1 MNTSLSSYRNAEGV
15 TYTGSTAAANEADD
29 WDDWDAT
36 APKPFVQAQ
45 PIYHSFDALRTPII
59 MVDSREKYFQ
69 MLSYLTAQFVIGF
82 DAEWK
87 PISCT
92 PEVALIQLATNERVY
107 LVDVIL
113 IDINA
118 NDWNHLATR
127 VFNNVE
133 ILKLGEFMIDFD
145 IENNHSNHSKFAG
158 YSQLADLKM
167 FQKTMPTISLS
178 SQMLQSYLDLQSF
191 WQKLE
196 KTPEFKF
203 PYAGWLPNV
212 TYRFSGYIQFIENI
226 SQLQN

>member
-1 MNTSLSSYRNAEGV
+1 MNTSLSSYRNAEAVTSYSASTGV
-15 TYTGSTAAANEADD
+15 ANETDE
-29 WDDWDAT
+29 WDDWDVA
-36 APKPFVQAQ
+36 APKSFVPSQ
-45 PIYHSFDALRTPII
+45 PIYHSFDAVRTPII

-118 NDWNHLATR
+118 NDWNKLATH

-133 ILKLGEFMIDFD
+133 ILKLGNFMIRFT
-145 IENNHSNHSKFAG
+145 IENNHSN
-158 YSQLADLKM
+158 YSNYQV
-167 FQKTMPTISLS
+167 IR
-178 SQMLQSYLDLQSF
+178 
-191 WQKLE
+191 
-196 KTPEFKF
+196 
-203 PYAGWLPNV
+203 N
-212 TYRFSGYIQFIENI
+212 
-226 SQLQN
+226 